1 MKIIS
6 PYKLKLTEWSDGS
19 IPGMMY
25 TGGMC
30 GNMSKIGRGTYIS
43 LGQPAIQAG
52 QPKHACLITYS
63 QSDGKYS
70 AIIKEIIFHKPKNI
84 GAVIV

>member
-1 MKIIS
+1 MI
-6 PYKLKLTEWSDGS
+6 
-19 IPGMMY
+19 Y

-63 QSDGKYS
+63 QSNGKYS
-70 AIIKEIIFHKPKNI
+70 AIINQTVSSAYKTTCFTRSIPESHLSYK
-84 GAVIV
+84 